1 MWIEKCGTQFGVD
14 ISMSEL
20 ENKIPEGCRI
30 AILTIS
36 HDVQETVDK
45 LVQCGISGIVDF
57 THQHFLVPKGLS

>member
-1 MWIEKCGTQFGVD
+1 
-14 ISMSEL
+14 MSEL

-57 THQHFLVPKGLS
+57 THQHFWFQKGLS